1 MMSRYRSL
9 LGAFAVGALL
19 VLTAAGTAQA
29 TTARAS
35 ATQASTAQ
43 ASGVKAAAGT
53 AGCGRAPT
61 LTSGSHTI
69 QSSGQ
74 NRSYILRIPNN
85 YDNNHPYRLIVGLHW
100 LGGTANDVDSGGTDG
115 YNWSYYGLR
124 RLADNANNGTIFVAP
139 QGNGNGWGNPGG
151 QDVTFIDDL
160 LRQLEGD
167 LCVDA
172 SQVFAGGFSYGAA
185 MSYAL
190 ACARPTVF
198 RAVAVYSGANLS
210 GCSGGTQPVAYMGLH
225 GLRDNVLSISGGRA
239 LRDQFV
245 RNNGCT
251 PQNPPE
257 PAYGS
262 LTHVVTAYSGCK
274 PGYPVVWAAFD
285 GAGHDPGPRDGCTC
299 DGWQTWTS
307 GEVWKFFTQFDS
319 STPPPPGGP
328 VQVGVNYHLVSTQSG
343 KLADIY
349 GASTAAGSVLIQW
362 RSNGGLNQQFDFID
376 SGSGYYRVRARH
388 SGLVLQVANNNSG
401 ADITQQPDTN
411 AASQQWLVVDRGN
424 GAVSLTNKQSGL
436 TMGAL
441 GSSTA
446 DGAHISQSTYAGSA
460 NQLFQLQRA

>member
-1 MMSRYRSL
+1 MSRYRSL
-9 LGAFAVGALL
+9 LGAFAAGAIL

-29 TTARAS
+29 SGAE
-35 ATQASTAQ
+35 Q
-43 ASGVKAAAGT
+43 ASGAATAAGT
-53 AGCGRAPT
+53 AGCGKAPT
-61 LTSGSHTI
+61 LASGSHTI
-69 QSSGQ
+69 QSGGQ
-74 NRSYILRIPNN
+74 NRSYILRVPNN
-85 YDNNHPYRLIVGLHW
+85 YDNNRQYRVIVGLHW
-100 LGGTANDVDSGGTDG
+100 RGGTANDVDSGGTDG

-139 QGNGNGWGNPGG
+139 QGNGNGWANPGG

-160 LRQLEGD
+160 LRQLEGG
-167 LCVDA
+167 LCVDV

-225 GLRDNVLSISGGRA
+225 GLRDNVLPISGGRS

-257 PAYGS
+257 PANGS

-274 PGYPVVWAAFD
+274 AGYPVVWAAFD

-319 STPPPPGGP
+319 TTPPPPGGP
-328 VQVGVNYHLVSTQSG
+328 VEVGVNYHVVATQSG
-343 KLADIY
+343 KLADIN
-349 GASTAAGSVLIQW
+349 GASTAAGAVLIQW
-362 RSNGGLNQQFDFID
+362 PSNGGPNQQFDFID
-376 SGSGYYRVRARH
+376 SGGGYYRVRARH
-388 SGLVLQVANNNSG
+388 SNLVLQVTSNNSG
-401 ADITQQPDTN
+401 ADIAQQPDTN
-411 AASQQWLVVDRGN
+411 AASQQWQVVDRGN
-424 GAVSLTNKQSGL
+424 GTVSLTNRQSGL
-436 TMGAL
+436 AMGVS

-446 DGAHISQSTYAGSA
+446 DGAHISQSTYTGNAS
-460 NQLFQLQRA
+460 QLFQLQRT